1 MSDVRARGSSTRC
14 RRVIFA
20 TCVSSPCPLSLTVY
34 TLPKL
39 YSKNYYCVACA
50 VHSRIVRVRNKVAR
64 RNREPPVRFRRTEN
78 KDRKTA

>member
-1 MSDVRARGSSTRC
+1 MERRAAGACTHVRTACTRALI
-14 RRVIFA
+14 RPPPAPPPRA
-20 TCVSSPCPLSLTVY
+20 VY

-64 RNREPPVRFRRTEN
+64 RNREPPVRFRRSEN